1 MGLSG
6 RSLIHLACVIAGL
19 LPFALLDDASA
30 DEAGVSFWLQGQFG
44 SFAAV
49 PSNPGWSFESAFYHD
64 GVRRRKQKFCAW
76 WRNSDRDEV
85 PQISSW

>member
-1 MGLSG
+1 MMRDGSVSG

-49 PSNPGWSFESAFYHD
+49 PSEARSHRAALPGRPPVIGHL
-64 GVRRRKQKFCAW
+64 
-76 WRNSDRDEV
+76 
-85 PQISSW
+85 P